1 MAYLGTST
9 RSKITGLDEVK
20 AVFRQ
25 LPDAMQKRA
34 LGSAV
39 RAGANLIKR
48 AVIDKAPRG
57 TEPPH
62 WKYGRLHENISIRTE
77 RGASGDRQKMFVH
90 TGRAYWSLFLEF
102 GTRFMGARA
111 FMRPALYENANAA
124 IREIGVA
131 LGKAVEREAKRL
143 AGPYA
148 KVRKVLMRS
157 GNL

>member
-1 MAYLGTST
+1 MAYLGLST
-9 RSKITGLDEVK
+9 RSRITGLDEVK

-34 LGSAV
+34 LASSV

-48 AVIDKAPRG
+48 AVIDKAPVG
-57 TEPPH
+57 TEPAH
-62 WKYGRLHENISIRTE
+62 NRYGRLRDNISVRTV
-77 RGASGDRQKMFVH
+77 RGASADFAKMAVH
-90 TGRAYWSLFLEF
+90 TGRAYWAMFLEF
-102 GTRFMGARA
+102 GTRHMGARP
-111 FMRPALYENANAA
+111 FMRQALYENANAA
-124 IREIGVA
+124 IAAIGTA

-157 GNL
+157 TNL